1 MKILLISNY
10 FNHHQKPFCDELYQ
24 RMQMDFSFI
33 ATGVMSRER
42 KNLGYGQDSIPAYVL
57 DVHQDKEKL
66 QRAIQMINAADI
78 VIAGATP
85 EILLSERL
93 RKGKIVFRYTER
105 PFKQKISLARRAYHT
120 LRFKCRDLGDRNVYL
135 LCAGVYAAED
145 FASMGM
151 YRGRMLRWGYFPA
164 VKEYDPAHLLA
175 HKRNHTMLWCGR
187 FLDWK
192 HPDDAIKV
200 ARILR
205 DNGYD
210 FDLNIIG
217 TGTMEAELRQL
228 VEDYNLSGCV
238 HFLGSM
244 PPDQVRFYMEE
255 AGVFLMTSDRQEG
268 WGAVLNEA
276 MNSACAVVAGDSIGS
291 ASFLIQNGVNG
302 LVYSSTNTD
311 ELYDRV
317 CSLLCDSAEQKRL
330 GNSAYQTMLS
340 LWNHRTAADRL
351 LQLSDRLLAGETDL
365 ELFSDGPG
373 SLIRT

>member
-10 FNHHQKPFCDELYQ
+10 FNHHQRPFCDELYQ
-24 RMQMDFSFI
+24 RIQMDFSFI
-33 ATGVMSRER
+33 ATGVMSHER
-42 KNLGYGQDSIPAYVL
+42 KKLGYAQDNIPAYVF

-66 QRAIQMINAADI
+66 QRAIQMINDADI

-85 EILLSERL
+85 EKVLSERL
-93 RKGKIVFRYTER
+93 RQGKLVFRYTER
-105 PFKQKISLARRAYHT
+105 PFKQRISLARRVYHT
-120 LRFKCRDLGDRNVYL
+120 LHFKCRDLRDRNVYL
-135 LCAGVYAAED
+135 LCAGIYAAED

-151 YRGRMLRWGYFPA
+151 YQGRMLRWGYFPA
-164 VKEYDPAHLLA
+164 VKEYDLTRLLSQ
-175 HKRNHTMLWCGR
+175 KKNHTMLWCGR

-200 ARILR
+200 ARKLR

-210 FDLNIIG
+210 FHLNMIG
-217 TGTMEAELRQL
+217 TGTMEEKLKQF
-228 VEDYNLSGCV
+228 VENYNLSDCV

-244 PPDQVRFYMEE
+244 SPNQVRFYMEE
-255 AGVFLMTSDRQEG
+255 AGVFLMTSDQQEG

-291 ASFLIQNGVNG
+291 ASFLIQDGVNG
-302 LVYSSTNTD
+302 LVYASANAD

-317 CSLLCDSAEQKRL
+317 CSVLCDPVEQKRL
-330 GNSAYQTMLS
+330 GYSAYQRILT
-340 LWNHRTAADRL
+340 LWNHRVAADRL

-365 ELFSDGPG
+365 DLFSEGPG
-373 SLIRT
+373 SLLRT